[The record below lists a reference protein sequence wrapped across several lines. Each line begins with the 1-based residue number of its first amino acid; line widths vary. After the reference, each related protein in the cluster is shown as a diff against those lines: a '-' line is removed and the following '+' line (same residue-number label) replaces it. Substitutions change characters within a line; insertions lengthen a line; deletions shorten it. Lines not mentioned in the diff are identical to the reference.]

1 MILKLNPEFSQAK
14 LRMVRRT
21 LKRLKLEYKIFFRTS
36 TRSFDH
42 RVFQYIS
49 GIFLERGRGNMS
61 KYAQVVP
68 GSSKQSLQHMISKS
82 HWRDDLILNQIQK
95 DVTKLI
101 GNEINGSIHID
112 ESCFPKQGENSVG
125 VARQYCGR
133 LGKVDNC
140 QVGVFL
146 GYVNGRNRT
155 LIDERL
161 YLPKEWAKDLF
172 RRREAGVPDEV
183 TFKNKAQL
191 AKEMI
196 LHARDNGVPFGWV
209 GMDSAYG
216 DLPWLRNDLD
226 AEGITY
232 IADIHRDTWVWLK
245 LPIIGVP
252 ERKSRHGRRPTKTVV
267 LDGEPTAVLVE
278 DIAKQI
284 PSSQWIRVFVR
295 DTERGELWTQIAS
308 LPVYP
313 REYGLPGRLQLLIL
327 RRDED
332 TKNIKYQL
340 SNAPLDSRLSSIA
353 KMSHSRYWI
362 ERAFEDGKGIAG
374 LADYQI
380 RTWTGWHHHIT
391 LSLLAMLAL
400 LSISFEVGE
409 DMDFLTVQDV
419 KLILELTLP
428 RKHYRQKELIK
439 FINDRYNCRYNAKM
453 SHYKL

>member
-1 MILKLNPEFSQAK
+1 ME
-14 LRMVRRT
+14 R
-21 LKRLKLEYKIFFRTS
+21 EYKICCYTS
-36 TRSFDH
+36 TRCIDH
-42 RVFQYIS
+42 RVFQYIH
-49 GIFLERGRGNMS
+49 GIFLEKGRGNMS
-61 KYAQVVP
+61 KYAQIVP

-82 HWRDDLILNQIQK
+82 HWRDDLILAKLQK

-101 GNEINGSIHID
+101 GDEINGSIHID
-112 ESCFPKQGENSVG
+112 ESSFPKQGTDSVG

-133 LGKVDNC
+133 LGKIDNC

-161 YLPKEWAKDLF
+161 YLPQEWAEDLP

-183 TFKNKAQL
+183 VFKNKAQL

-196 LHARDNGVPFGWV
+196 LHARNNGVPFGWV
-209 GMDSAYG
+209 GMDSFYG
-216 DLPWLRNDLD
+216 NLPWLRNDLD

-232 IADIHRDTWVWLK
+232 MADIHRDTWVWLS
-245 LPIIGVP
+245 LPKIGIP
-252 ERKSRHGRRPTKTVV
+252 ERRSQQGRSPTKTVV
-267 LDGEPTAVLVE
+267 LDGEPSAVLVE

-284 PSSQWIRVFVR
+284 PPSQWIRVFVR
-295 DTERGELWTQIAS
+295 DTERGPLWTEIATI
-308 LPVYP
+308 PVYP
-313 REYGLPGRLQLLIL
+313 REDDLPGRLQLLIL
-327 RRDED
+327 RRDEG
-332 TKNIKYQL
+332 TNNIKYQL
-340 SNAPLDSRLSSIA
+340 SNAPLNSELSIIA

-380 RTWTGWHHHIT
+380 RTWTGWHHHMA

-400 LSISFEVGE
+400 LSICFELGE
-409 DMDFLTVQDV
+409 DTDILTVQDI
-419 KLILELTLP
+419 KAILEITLP
-428 RKHYRQKELIK
+428 RKRYRDKDLTK
-439 FINDRYNCRYNAKM
+439 LINDRYKARHSAKM

>member
-1 MILKLNPEFSQAK
+1 
-14 LRMVRRT
+14 
-21 LKRLKLEYKIFFRTS
+21 
-36 TRSFDH
+36 
-42 RVFQYIS
+42 
-49 GIFLERGRGNMS
+49 MS
-61 KYAQVVP
+61 KYAQIVP
-68 GSSKQSLQHMISKS
+68 GSSKQSLQHMISRS

-101 GNEINGSIHID
+101 GDEINGSIHID
-112 ESCFPKQGENSVG
+112 ESSFPKQGTDSVG

-133 LGKVDNC
+133 LGKIDNC

-161 YLPKEWAKDLF
+161 YLPREWAEDLS

-183 TFKNKAQL
+183 TFKTKAQL

-196 LHARDNGVPFGWV
+196 LHARDNGVPFAWV
-209 GMDSAYG
+209 GMDSLYG

-226 AEGITY
+226 VEGITY
-232 IADIHRDTWVWLK
+232 IADIHRDTWVWLD
-245 LPIIGVP
+245 LPRIGIP
-252 ERKSRHGRRPTKTVV
+252 ERKSHQGRCPTRTVV
-267 LDGEPTAVLVE
+267 VDGEPSAVHVE

-295 DTERGELWTQIAS
+295 DTERGALWTEIAT

-313 REYGLPGRLQLLIL
+313 REDDLPGRRQLLIL
-327 RRDED
+327 RRDEN
-332 TKNIKYQL
+332 TNNVKYQL
-340 SNAPLDSRLSSIA
+340 SNAPLDSSLSSIA

-391 LSLLAMLAL
+391 LSLLAMFAL
-400 LSISFEVGE
+400 LSISYEVGE
-409 DMDFLTVQDV
+409 DTDFLTVQDV
-419 KLILELTLP
+419 KVILEMILP
-428 RKHYRQKELIK
+428 RKHYRDKELIK
-439 FINDRYNCRYNAKM
+439 FIDDRYKARHSAKM

>member
-1 MILKLNPEFSQAK
+1 LNPGFSEAK
-14 LRMVRRT
+14 LRMIHRI
-21 LKRLKLEYKIFFRTS
+21 LKRLEIEYKIFCYTS
-36 TRSFDH
+36 TRCIDH
-42 RVFQYIS
+42 RVFQYIR
-49 GIFLERGRGNMS
+49 GIFLEKGRGNMS
-61 KYAQVVP
+61 KYAQIVP
-68 GSSKQSLQHMISKS
+68 GSSKQSLQHMISRS
-82 HWRDDLILNQIQK
+82 HWRDDLILDQIQK

-101 GNEINGSIHID
+101 GDEINGSIHID
-112 ESCFPKQGENSVG
+112 ESSFPKQGTDSVG

-133 LGKVDNC
+133 LGKIDNC

-161 YLPKEWAKDLF
+161 YLPKEWAEDLS

-183 TFKNKAQL
+183 TFKTKAQL

-196 LHARDNGVPFGWV
+196 LHARDNGVPFAWV
-209 GMDSAYG
+209 GMDSLYG

-226 AEGITY
+226 VEGITY
-232 IADIHRDTWVWLK
+232 IADIHRDTWVWLD
-245 LPIIGVP
+245 LPRIGIP
-252 ERKSRHGRRPTKTVV
+252 ERKSHQGRCPTRTVV
-267 LDGEPTAVLVE
+267 LDGEPSAVLVE

-295 DTERGELWTQIAS
+295 DTERGALWTEIAT

-313 REYGLPGRLQLLIL
+313 REDDLPGRRQLLIL
-327 RRDED
+327 RRDEN
-332 TKNIKYQL
+332 TNNVKYQL
-340 SNAPLDSRLSSIA
+340 SNAPLDSSLSSIA

-391 LSLLAMLAL
+391 LSLLAMFAL
-400 LSISFEVGE
+400 LSISYEVGE
-409 DMDFLTVQDV
+409 DTDFLTVQDV
-419 KLILELTLP
+419 KVILEMILP
-428 RKHYRQKELIK
+428 RKHYRDKELIK
-439 FINDRYNCRYNAKM
+439 FINDRYKARHSAKM

>member
-1 MILKLNPEFSQAK
+1 
-14 LRMVRRT
+14 
-21 LKRLKLEYKIFFRTS
+21 
-36 TRSFDH
+36 
-42 RVFQYIS
+42 
-49 GIFLERGRGNMS
+49 MS
-61 KYAQVVP
+61 KYAQIVP
-68 GSSKQSLQHMISKS
+68 GSSKQSLQHMISRS

-101 GNEINGSIHID
+101 GDEINGSIHID
-112 ESCFPKQGENSVG
+112 ESSFPKQGTDSVG

-133 LGKVDNC
+133 LGKIDNC

-161 YLPKEWAKDLF
+161 YLPKEWAEDLS

-183 TFKNKAQL
+183 TFKTKAQL

-196 LHARDNGVPFGWV
+196 LHARDNGVPFAWV
-209 GMDSAYG
+209 GMDSLYG

-226 AEGITY
+226 VEGITY
-232 IADIHRDTWVWLK
+232 IADIHRDTWVWLD
-245 LPIIGVP
+245 LPRIGIP
-252 ERKSRHGRRPTKTVV
+252 ERKSHQGRCPTRTVV
-267 LDGEPTAVLVE
+267 VDGEPSAVLVE

-295 DTERGELWTQIAS
+295 DTERGALWTEIAT

-313 REYGLPGRLQLLIL
+313 REDDLPGRRQLLIL
-327 RRDED
+327 RRDEN
-332 TKNIKYQL
+332 TNNVKYQL
-340 SNAPLDSRLSSIA
+340 SNAPLDSSLSSIA

-391 LSLLAMLAL
+391 LSLLAMFAL
-400 LSISFEVGE
+400 LSISYEGKSV
-409 DMDFLTVQDV
+409 V
-419 KLILELTLP
+419 
-428 RKHYRQKELIK
+428 
-439 FINDRYNCRYNAKM
+439 
-453 SHYKL
+453 